1 SGERLLVRR
10 FQIFALAL
18 ITPELIVL
26 WALRQWVLSRKLA
39 RKYQDFGWTQTHGFF
54 VIMGGFQAC
63 HSNGTTPPFTLV
75 PDDISACLE
84 NHDITISEQDIQ
96 DKSKG
101 DLLGKSLVLLQVTW
115 FILQTIARAVRH
127 LGITEIELA
136 TLAFAILNFFTYF
149 CWRNK
154 PLDVSLPLQV
164 TADYLYTHHHS
175 DNDSTDIAISS
186 TPKPAPVPKTTPV

>member
-1 SGERLLVRR
+1 
-10 FQIFALAL
+10 
-18 ITPELIVL
+18 
-26 WALRQWVLSRKLA
+26 
-39 RKYQDFGWTQTHGFF
+39 FGWTQTHGFF
-54 VIMGGFQAC
+54 IIMGGFQAC

-75 PDDISACLE
+75 PDDISTCLE

-164 TADYLYTHHHS
+164 TADYLYTRAAHR
-175 DNDSTDIAISS
+175 NRILRDIRPFY
-186 TPKPAPVPKTTPV
+186 TGTRNVPLVLLCGSETARIGTGG